1 MSKMNLSTTVSVAE
15 IISSFAVVIS
25 LIYVG
30 YEFKRSE
37 KVTNK
42 EADNMIYEKVQE
54 TNRLLIENADLAT
67 IILKTVTN
75 PDELTSEEEMRYL
88 AFEHIFYD
96 AWESAWNYNQAG
108 ILDKETWRTWND
120 WFIKESNRKS
130 ILSWEGNRRH
140 YGGEFL
146 NYIDSILIK

>member
-1 MSKMNLSTTVSVAE
+1 MSKLNLSTTVSIAE
-15 IISSFAVVIS
+15 IISSLAVVVS

-37 KVTNK
+37 KVSNK
-42 EADNMIYEKVQE
+42 EADNIIYEKVQE
-54 TNRLLIENADLAT
+54 TNRLLVENADLAG

-75 PDELTSEEEMRYL
+75 PDGLTSEEKIRYL

-96 AWESAWNYNQAG
+96 TWESAWNYNQAG
-108 ILDKETWRTWND
+108 IFDNETWQTWND
-120 WFIKESNRKS
+120 WFIKESNQKS
-130 ILSWEGNRRH
+130 IMSWEGNRRH

-146 NYIDSILIK
+146 KYIDRLLLK